1 MQNYKKTRNPQ
12 NKLTFFCFAEARQPS
27 RKIPR
32 KKGTPNTPLYLCLRN
47 NKAKNYPPQE
57 IKRRETKEKNILTQ
71 AKLLLFPCKTI
82 YSHVE
87 RINSHTERIYFH
99 NVRNYSL
106 SVRIKLIPQLN
117 DFNWRL
123 RILFVKRL
131 DKVKPYLLNNHFL
144 PVLHVYPLLA
154 WLTML
159 LSAVKSVPSIISILV
174 SYAFCRCSRQRVND
188 RFWFPYLE

>member
-1 MQNYKKTRNPQ
+1 MQNYKKTRHPQ

-32 KKGTPNTPLYLCLRN
+32 KKGTPNTSLYLCLRN

-57 IKRRETKEKNILTQ
+57 IKRRETKEKKHSDTGKTSSFPLQNNLFSRRENKFSHRKNIFSQ
-71 AKLLLFPCKTI
+71 REKLFSQCENKFSCSQTI
-82 YSHVE
+82 LV
-87 RINSHTERIYFH
+87 
-99 NVRNYSL
+99 SL
-106 SVRIKLIPQLN
+106 
-117 DFNWRL
+117 L
-123 RILFVKRL
+123 RILFVKEI
-131 DKVKPYLLNNHFL
+131 DKVKPYLLNNQFL